1 MNMMPPVPIISL
13 EISPGEP
20 FGDTLLALNNSH
32 AEELSWLEPEQM
44 KDLVAQAFYAR
55 KIGDLDAFLI
65 ALDQNG
71 QYDNP
76 NFRWFRSRYNRFVYV
91 DRIVVAPS
99 ARGKGCARQLYAD
112 LFDRAAEA
120 GYDRIVCEVN
130 RQPPNP
136 SSDAFHAA
144 LGFIEVGSA
153 SIHDGRKTVRYL
165 SRAVI
170 GASGGSASDGV

>member
-1 MNMMPPVPIISL
+1 MNMMAPIPITSF

-20 FGDTLLALNNSH
+20 FGDALLALNNSH
-32 AEELSWLEPEQM
+32 AEELSWLEPEQI
-44 KDLVAQAFYAR
+44 KHLVAQAFYAR
-55 KIGDLDAFLI
+55 RIGDLDAFLI

-76 NFRWFRSRYNRFVYV
+76 NFRWFRARYDRFVYV

-99 ARGKGCARQLYAD
+99 ARGKGCARRLYAD
-112 LFDRAAEA
+112 LFDYAETA
-120 GYDRIVCEVN
+120 GHDQIVCEVN

-136 SSDAFHAA
+136 SSDAFHSA
-144 LGFIEVGSA
+144 LGFVEVGIA

-165 SRAVI
+165 SR
-170 GASGGSASDGV
+170 SL